1 MSSRDVRPQYKS
13 PDLDGGE
20 ERGGVFGV
28 SCGDTAPPF
37 EMQEGVFDQMPQLV
51 KVFVIRS
58 LHGSVFARRNDRRH
72 ALLSCLLDD
81 RVTVVAFVCQQIIG
95 LHARDQAVSLRTI
108 RCGTLCNND
117 SERHT
122 MRIHGQMYLGVEPPL
137 VRLMSWFPPLAPAAC
152 G

>member
-1 MSSRDVRPQYKS
+1 MN
-13 PDLDGGE
+13 GGE

-28 SCGDTAPPF
+28 SCCDAAPSF
-37 EMQEGVFDQMPQLV
+37 EMKEGVFDQMTQLV
-51 KVFVIRS
+51 KVLIIRS
-58 LHGSVFARRNDRRH
+58 LRGSVFARRNNRRH
-72 ALLSCLLDD
+72 ALFSRPIDN
-81 RVTVVAFVCQQIIG
+81 RIAVIAFIGEQIIG
-95 LHARDQAVSLRTI
+95 FHPRDEAVSLRAI

-122 MRIHGQMYLGVEPPL
+122 MRIHGQMYLGVEPPF